1 MCGARA
7 LLLAVLLPGGR
18 GVLPGVLSGLLPGV
32 LPGVLDPGTSTP
44 GPFARGGATPGQHGA
59 RFLPGVGHRSAAR
72 GAPDPSPPWGCF
84 VTHITVRFYLPLGK
98 LTIFK

>member
-1 MCGARA
+1 MPVCGARA
-7 LLLAVLLPGGR
+7 LLLAGLLPGGR

-59 RFLPGVGHRSAAR
+59 RFLPGVGHHSAAR
-72 GAPDPSPPWGCF
+72 GAPAFPPG
-84 VTHITVRFYLPLGK
+84 TAL
-98 LTIFK
+98 